1 MDEGVT
7 DKTERAG
14 TDAGDAAIGDEGDAH
29 EVREGCSGES
39 AGAETVS
46 GGDTRHA
53 PMGVQA
59 LTDISDRIQR
69 AHSALSPQLRQAA
82 RYVLAH
88 PEDVALTSMRR
99 LAEHAGVK
107 PSTMVRLARA
117 LDFDGYESFRE
128 PYRHWLRGGESAFV
142 ARARTLQERGRE
154 DAGSPGTLL
163 QEMTAADMAALRETL
178 GTANI
183 AALRRARDLICGAR
197 TVFVLGLRS
206 CYSLASL
213 FHYAYSIVKGNA
225 VLVDSHAGTL
235 FDHFARAEAS
245 DVALVIGFRP
255 YTHDSV
261 RATAMASD
269 RGVRVIALTDSLVS
283 PLAERASQVLLTDTA
298 SPSYFQSLVPALA
311 QIQALLALVVA
322 EGGEAA
328 LAAITETEQQ
338 LDAVDA
344 YWQEP
349 KRRRRPS

>member
-1 MDEGVT
+1 MDEGIT
-7 DKTERAG
+7 DKTDR
-14 TDAGDAAIGDEGDAH
+14 TDKG
-29 EVREGCSGES
+29 
-39 AGAETVS
+39 
-46 GGDTRHA
+46 GGDGGRGGGGGNGDDDVGPTGATA
-53 PMGVQA
+53 PHGAPAGSAQA
-59 LTDISDRIQR
+59 LTHISERIQQTH
-69 AHSALSPQLRQAA
+69 AALSPQLRQAA

-117 LDFDGYESFRE
+117 LGFDGYDAFRE
-128 PYRHWLRGGESAFV
+128 PYRLWLRGGESAFV
-142 ARARTLQERGRE
+142 ARARTLQERGRGE
-154 DAGSPGTLL
+154 AGSPGTLL
-163 QEMTAADMAALRETL
+163 EDMTAADMAALRETV
-178 GTANI
+178 GAANVTA
-183 AALRRARDLICGAR
+183 LTRARDMICEAR

-206 CYSLASL
+206 CYALASF
-213 FHYAYSIVKGNA
+213 FHYAYSIVHGNA

-235 FDHFARAEAS
+235 FDRLARGDPA

-261 RATAMASD
+261 RATDMAAD
-269 RGVRVIALTDSLVS
+269 QGVRVIALTDSLVS

-322 EGGEAA
+322 EGGDAT
-328 LAAITETEQQ
+328 LAAITETEHQ
-338 LDAVDA
+338 LDIMDA